1 MSQRRFSHSHSS
13 SDFNLDD
20 LFRPESGGEQGQPG
34 VPAQQAPPVQQPVPQ
49 AAPPVPGQGGPEYW
63 GPPSGAAQ
71 PAAPVEHAPETQY
84 LPPYPTT
91 DPSVGGAPQT
101 PGQATPGQPGYG
113 GQSYGGQQAFG
124 GQQQPYGGQT
134 FGGGFPAEAQ
144 PQQAVPQPGYGGQQT
159 FGGQSFPGAPAAP
172 PAVPGHG
179 EPGGRA
185 AARSNRPSNK
195 IVIGGVI
202 AGCAA
207 AGILVAVLMSGGDDD
222 PSGTG
227 TTPVAKASSGAPATA
242 GTGGMTPEA
251 KEQAKAL
258 SDLLGT
264 ASASRQAVV
273 GAVAA
278 VGKCDKLPESR
289 AALTDAAAQRQD
301 LVTKLGALKVD
312 KLTGGAELTSQL
324 QRAWQ
329 ASATADTEYAAWAG
343 DAAAGCDPAAIK
355 NNQHLKTATEASSTA
370 TGAKEKASSLWNAIA
385 GQAGLPNKDKTEL

>member
-1 MSQRRFSHSHSS
+1 M
-13 SDFNLDD
+13 
-20 LFRPESGGEQGQPG
+20 
-34 VPAQQAPPVQQPVPQ
+34 PAQQAPPVQQPVPQ
-49 AAPPVPGQGGPEYW
+49 AAPPAPGQGGPEYW
-63 GPPSGAAQ
+63 GPPPGVGQ

-84 LPPYPTT
+84 LPPYPTA

-101 PGQATPGQPGYG
+101 PGQAMPGQPGYG

-124 GQQQPYGGQT
+124 GQQQSYGGQQA
-134 FGGGFPAEAQ
+134 FGGGFPAEA
-144 PQQAVPQPGYGGQQT
+144 PQAVPQPGYGGQQT
-159 FGGQSFPGAPAAP
+159 FGGQSFAAAPAAP
-172 PAVPGHG
+172 PAAPGYG
-179 EPGGRA
+179 DQGGRA
-185 AARSNRPSNK
+185 GSGSNRPSNK

-207 AGILVAVLMSGGDDD
+207 AGILVAVLMSGGDNK

-227 TTPVAKASSGAPATA
+227 STPVAKASSGAPATT

-251 KEQAKAL
+251 KTQAKAL

-278 VGKCDKLPESR
+278 VGKCEKLPESQT
-289 AALTDAAAQRQD
+289 ALTDAAAQRQG
-301 LVTKLGALKVD
+301 LVTKLDALKVD

-324 QRAWQ
+324 ERAWQ

-355 NNQHLKTATEASSTA
+355 NNPHLKSANEASGTA

>member
-1 MSQRRFSHSHSS
+1 M
-13 SDFNLDD
+13 
-20 LFRPESGGEQGQPG
+20 
-34 VPAQQAPPVQQPVPQ
+34 PAQQAPPVQQPVPQ

-63 GPPSGAAQ
+63 GPPPSGAAQ
-71 PAAPVEHAPETQY
+71 PAAPAEHAPETQY
-84 LPPYPTT
+84 LPPYPTA
-91 DPSVGGAPQT
+91 DPSVGGQPQT

-113 GQSYGGQQAFG
+113 AQSYGGQQAFG

-144 PQQAVPQPGYGGQQT
+144 PQQAVQQPAYGGQQT
-159 FGGQSFPGAPAAP
+159 FGGQSFPAPPAAP
-172 PAVPGHG
+172 PAAPGYG
-179 EPGGRA
+179 DQRGRA
-185 AARSNRPSNK
+185 GSGSNRPSNK

-207 AGILVAVLMSGGDDD
+207 AGILVAVLMSGGDDK

-227 TTPVAKASSGAPATA
+227 TAPVAKASSGAPATS

-251 KEQAKAL
+251 KDQAKAL

-278 VGKCDKLPESR
+278 VGKCDKLPESQ
-289 AALTDAAAQRQD
+289 AALTGAATQRQG
-301 LVTKLGALKVD
+301 LMTKLGALKVD
-312 KLTGGAELTSQL
+312 KLTGGAELASQL
-324 QRAWQ
+324 QKAWQ

-355 NNQHLKTATEASSTA
+355 NNPHLKAANEASGTA